1 MSSPPDQQPR
11 RVGIDQLRLAVCVL
25 VIAYHA
31 IRVFDTNDLYHL
43 KSATRLAE
51 LDPLSRFLRA
61 WMMEYF
67 FLIGG
72 MMAATAL
79 ASRRARDY
87 IRQRVWRLFVPFL
100 AGVIV
105 LGPLIKYAEVL
116 NHRRLTSRGVMVI
129 DVPPGFAE
137 VVAKC
142 FTRISWVTWGHLW
155 FLAYL
160 FLLTIVL
167 VPLFRRIARSDFDA
181 PRYAH
186 LLIGAVL
193 LVALGIEAGLRP
205 LFPYHHNLITDW
217 ANIAM
222 YAMLMLAGAAL
233 VRWPQVEDSARGLA
247 PAFALLTALGF
258 WLYAMAPDTGEPVAR
273 SARALITVGMLGLLI
288 FVEPL
293 LARRPTGA
301 TPLLQSALAVYV
313 LHFVPLLA
321 IALAV
326 ADLPI
331 PVWQR
336 IAIIILAT
344 GVVTFALLRWLVWP
358 FAPARRFFGIGAEA
372 TQAGAGRVAE
382 G

>member
-1 MSSPPDQQPR
+1 MPPSSHQRHR
-11 RVGIDQLRLAVCVL
+11 RLGIDRLRLGVCLV

-43 KSATRLAE
+43 KSATRLVE

-72 MMAATAL
+72 MMVAVAL
-79 ASRRARDY
+79 ETRRTRDY
-87 IRQRVWRLFVPFL
+87 IRQRVWRLFVPFI

-105 LGPLIKYAEVL
+105 LGPLIKYAEVV
-116 NHRRLTSRGVMVI
+116 NHRRLTSRGVVAL
-129 DVPPGFAE
+129 DTPLEFTE
-137 VVAKC
+137 VVGKF

-167 VPLFRRIARSDFDA
+167 IPLFRMIARSSFDA
-181 PRYAH
+181 SRYAY

-193 LVALGIEAGLRP
+193 LAALAIEAELRP
-205 LFPYHHNLITDW
+205 LFPFHHNLITDW

-222 YAMLMLAGAAL
+222 YALLMLAGAAL
-233 VRWPQVEDSARGLA
+233 VRWPQLEDAVRTLA
-247 PAFALLTALGF
+247 PAFALLTALGI
-258 WLYAMAPDTGEPVAR
+258 WLYAVAPDTGEPVAR
-273 SARALITVGMLGLLI
+273 SARALITIGMLGLLI
-288 FVEPL
+288 FLEPL
-293 LARRPTGA
+293 LTRRPAGA

-321 IALAV
+321 VALLI

-344 GVVTFALLRWLVWP
+344 GAVTFALLRWLVWP
-358 FAPARRFFGIGAEA
+358 FAPARRFFGIGA
-372 TQAGAGRVAE
+372 TRLRGDVPP
-382 G
+382 